1 MIEKLQ
7 QVYVEEAVNNGG
19 KGVAIQAIERY
30 FQDINEQ
37 IRWVQKARLAAETS
51 HIDATMEFAERAY
64 RRPLAATERTEL
76 AAFYRQ
82 LRDQEGLNH
91 EEAIQDMIVSVLM
104 SPHFCYR
111 VDMSISNDGRRRGM
125 FGE

>member
-1 MIEKLQ
+1 
-7 QVYVEEAVNNGG
+7 
-19 KGVAIQAIERY
+19 
-30 FQDINEQ
+30 
-37 IRWVQKARLAAETS
+37 
-51 HIDATMEFAERAY
+51 MEFAERAY

-91 EEAIQDMIVSVLM
+91 EEAIQYMIVSVLM

-111 VDMSISNDGRRRGM
+111 VDMTASNDGRS
-125 FGE
+125 